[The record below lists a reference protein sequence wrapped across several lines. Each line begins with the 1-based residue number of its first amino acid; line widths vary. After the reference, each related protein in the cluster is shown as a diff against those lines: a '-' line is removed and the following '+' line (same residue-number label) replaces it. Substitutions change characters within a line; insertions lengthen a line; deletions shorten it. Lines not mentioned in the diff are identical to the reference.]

1 MSRGHVPS
9 LSDNAPSAEQAQMII
24 NQIQIHI
31 MIQDYIQYLKDVR
44 RYSTC
49 TCKAYSK
56 ALTDFVAYAKTI
68 DDAIR
73 WSNVNTLFVQSYLI
87 ALHKAGKSDNTIRL
101 YASALR
107 GHMYYLK
114 SRGFEIND
122 TLRFIEVPKRRR
134 HDVHTLHSDCIED
147 TINDASLSY
156 LTRLLIAIM
165 YDCGLRIGEVMR
177 LRKSDF
183 DSRQQ
188 SISVFG
194 KGGTSRIVL
203 YSNRVK
209 KMLNTYYTQIGGF
222 AKLVVDDERSVRYN
236 IYYALGHHTTNPRHS
251 CHILRHTYAT
261 RMLDGGMTLPA
272 LQQQL
277 GHQDI
282 KTTRQY
288 IDVCSLSTR
297 DIYNNITNNN
307 FKN

>member
-1 MSRGHVPS
+1 
-9 LSDNAPSAEQAQMII
+9 
-24 NQIQIHI
+24 

-44 RYSTC
+44 RYSIC

-56 ALTDFVAYAKTI
+56 ALTDFVAYAKSI

-73 WSNVNTLFVQSYLI
+73 WSNVNTRFVQSYLI
-87 ALHKAGKSDNTIRL
+87 ALHQAGKSDNTIRL

-147 TINDASLSY
+147 TINDASLNY

-188 SISVFG
+188 IISVFG

-209 KMLNTYYTQIGGF
+209 TMLNTYYTQVGGF

-297 DIYNNITNNN
+297 DIYNKITDNIQPSTIRISH
-307 FKN
+307 

>member
-1 MSRGHVPS
+1 
-9 LSDNAPSAEQAQMII
+9 
-24 NQIQIHI
+24 
-31 MIQDYIQYLKDVR
+31 MIQAYIQYLKDVR

-49 TCKAYSK
+49 TCKAYRK
-56 ALTDFVAYAKTI
+56 ALTDFCAYAKTI

-73 WSNVNTLFVQSYLI
+73 WTNVNTQFVQSYLI
-87 ALHKAGKSDNTIRL
+87 ALHQAGKSDNTIRL

-107 GHMYYLK
+107 GHMYFLK
-114 SRGFEIND
+114 SRGLDIND

-134 HDVHTLHSDCIED
+134 HDVSTLHSDCIED
-147 TINDASLSY
+147 TINDATLSY
-156 LTRLLIAIM
+156 HTRLLIALM

-183 DSRQQ
+183 DSKQQ
-188 SISVFG
+188 SIYVFG

-203 YSNRVK
+203 YSDRVK
-209 KMLNTYYTQIGGF
+209 KMLNTYYTQVGGF
-222 AKLVVDDERSVRYN
+222 AKLVVDDERSVRYD

-261 RMLDGGMTLPA
+261 RMLDGGMSLPA

-297 DIYNNITNNN
+297 EIYNKITNNII
-307 FKN
+307 KN